1 MVEWEKMTPV
11 QYAKLVGNEDNSP
24 CSGVLY
30 FASTTWKKC
39 HCDIT
44 NKITYQIKWQHQHS
58 VQYTVGSQ

>member
-11 QYAKLVGNEDNSP
+11 QYAKLVGNEDNFP
-24 CSGVLY
+24 YSGELY

-44 NKITYQIKWQHQHS
+44 NKQNYLS
-58 VQYTVGSQ
+58 DE